1 MRIPAY
7 LLLAGLFA
15 SSNALAHGLWT
26 EERRGNI
33 EVVYGHGAEDD
44 AFKAE
49 KISGAWAYDAAGRM
63 IPVTVER
70 LSDHAR
76 LQPLKKPAVLG
87 VALDNGA
94 WSKTPEGQWI
104 NQGRSQVT
112 NSTHLQVQPGDLQR
126 GRQAARPRAAETGHR
141 SASRSAQGRPRQA
154 AAGARAGGR
163 QADGRRR
170 AGRRLSRRTASGQRG
185 NRCRGPRPGNGA
197 QRGTEHHQRL
207 GLRTGG
213 ERPEYRE
220 PRPVHLADLPWPAAP
235 RVIPLCAMKKA
246 GDADAPPALFTV
258 AWIKGLAGRPAG
270 PGSAPGYR
278 W

>member
-15 SSNALAHGLWT
+15 SGSALAHGLWT

-70 LSDHAR
+70 LADHAR

-94 WSKTPEGQWI
+94 WSKTPDGKWV
-104 NQGRSQVT
+104 NQGRSQVPD
-112 NSTHLQVQPGDLQR
+112 STESLHTYKYSLAIYAEGAKLPDLKALKLVIVPETDPLKVGPGKPLPVRVLADGKPLAGVELVGDYRGAPHQVSAKTDAE
-126 GRQAARPRAAETGHR
+126 GRAQVMVRNEGLNII
-141 SASRSAQGRPRQA
+141 SASVYLPVKN
-154 AAGARAGGR
+154 
-163 QADGRRR
+163 DPNIE
-170 AGRRLSRRTASGQRG
+170 SRG
-185 NRCRGPRPGNGA
+185 
-197 QRGTEHHQRL
+197 
-207 GLRTGG
+207 
-213 ERPEYRE
+213 
-220 PRPVHLADLPWPAAP
+220 
-235 RVIPLCAMKKA
+235 
-246 GDADAPPALFTV
+246 LFTSLTFL
-258 AWIKGLAGRPAG
+258 GQPHHE
-270 PGSAPGYR
+270 
-278 W
+278 